1 MLICPT
7 FNRNARNKRKSMSK
21 NQFLLAFLCSFC
33 ITFSVS
39 ADYFDGQRAY
49 ASGDYEVA
57 INEWTQVA
65 EDGNA
70 RAQYNLGWMHANGRG
85 VAQDFKEA
93 IKWYTKSAEQG
104 NVNAQYNLGNLYLR
118 GQGATQND
126 NLAFSWFI
134 KAAEQ
139 GDAPAQYNLGRMY
152 LLGKGGDKN
161 ILEARFWI
169 KQALENNDEY
179 IGALAQQVWDD
190 YKLGTY

>member
-1 MLICPT
+1 
-7 FNRNARNKRKSMSK
+7 MSK

-33 ITFSVS
+33 ITFGVS

-49 ASGDYEVA
+49 ASGNYEVA

-65 EDGNA
+65 DDGNA

>member
-7 FNRNARNKRKSMSK
+7 VNRNARNKRKSMSK

-33 ITFSVS
+33 FTLNVA

-49 ASGDYEVA
+49 ASGDYEAA

-65 EDGNA
+65 QDGNA

>member
-1 MLICPT
+1 
-7 FNRNARNKRKSMSK
+7 MSI
-21 NQFLLAFLCSFC
+21 NHILLALLCSLSF
-33 ITFSVS
+33 TLNAS
-39 ADYFDGQRAY
+39 ADYIDGQRAY
-49 ASGDYEVA
+49 ANGNYEDA
-57 INEWTQVA
+57 IVEWTPVA
-65 EDGNA
+65 EEGDA

-85 VAQDFKEA
+85 NKKDFKEA
-93 IKWYTKSAEQG
+93 INWYTKSAKQG

-118 GQGATQND
+118 GQGASQND

-152 LLGKGGDKN
+152 LLGKGDDKN

-179 IGALAQQVWDD
+179 IGALAQQVWNEF
-190 YKLGTY
+190 KLGTY

>member
-7 FNRNARNKRKSMSK
+7 VNRNARNKRKSMSK

-49 ASGDYEVA
+49 ASGEYEVA

-93 IKWYTKSAEQG
+93 IKWYT
-104 NVNAQYNLGNLYLR
+104 N
-118 GQGATQND
+118 
-126 NLAFSWFI
+126 
-134 KAAEQ
+134 
-139 GDAPAQYNLGRMY
+139 
-152 LLGKGGDKN
+152 
-161 ILEARFWI
+161 
-169 KQALENNDEY
+169 
-179 IGALAQQVWDD
+179 QQSRVM
-190 YKLGTY
+190 LMLNTT

>member
-7 FNRNARNKRKSMSK
+7 VNRNARNKRKSMSK

-33 ITFSVS
+33 ITFGVS
-39 ADYFDGQRAY
+39 ANYFDGQRAY